1 MFKRILIANRGEIAL
16 RIIRACKELGV
27 ETVAVYSEADEN
39 SLHVRYADHA
49 VCIGPPQSKLSY
61 LNIPAIIS
69 AAEVTDAEAIHPG
82 YGFLAEN
89 AHFAELCAQCQIK
102 FIGPSPAS
110 IKAMGDKAQ
119 AIATATANKVN
130 TVPGSGR
137 ILKDENDAVEISKKI
152 GFPIMI
158 KATAGGGG
166 RGMRIAHTE
175 LSLRSAFKTASQ
187 EAQTAFSNPDV
198 YLEKFIEEPRHV
210 EVQIMCDN
218 HGNYIALGER
228 DCSVQRRHQKLIE
241 ESPSPMLSE
250 KTRHEMCYMA
260 TKLAR
265 AVKYEG
271 AGTVEFIMDRWGH
284 FYFME
289 MNTRIQVE
297 HTVTEEVTGFDL
309 IKEQIRVAAGYKL
322 TIPNK
327 DIKMRGHAIECR
339 INAEDPDNNFCP
351 SPGTITEYNVPGGPG
366 IRVDTHVYKGYSIP
380 PYYDSMV
387 AKIIAKGK
395 DRAEAIARMKR
406 ALNEFVIEGIKTT
419 IPLHK
424 KILDHK
430 DFVSSNYSTS
440 FIEKMEKEKLIQG

>member
-1 MFKRILIANRGEIAL
+1 LFKRILIANRGEIAL
-16 RIIRACKELGV
+16 RIIRACKEMNV

-39 SLHVRYADHA
+39 SLHVKYADHA
-49 VCIGPPQSKLSY
+49 ICIGPAKSKDSY

-69 AAEVTDAEAIHPG
+69 AAEITDAEAIHPG

-89 AHFAELCAQCQIK
+89 AHFAELCGQCNIK

-110 IKAMGDKAQ
+110 IRAMGDKAQ
-119 AIATATANKVN
+119 AIATATANKVT

-137 ILKDENDAVEISKKI
+137 ILKDENDAVEIAKKI
-152 GFPIMI
+152 GYPIMI

-166 RGMRIAHTE
+166 RGMRVAHTE

-187 EAQTAFSNPDV
+187 EAQTAFNNPAV
-198 YLEKFIEEPRHV
+198 YLEKFIEEPRHI
-210 EVQIMCDN
+210 EIQIMCDN
-218 HGNYIALGER
+218 HGNYVAIGER

-241 ESPSPMLSE
+241 ESPSPKLVE
-250 KTRHEMCYMA
+250 KTRHEMCA
-260 TKLAR
+260 QAVRLAR

-271 AGTVEFIMDRWGH
+271 AGTIEFIMDRWGH

-297 HTVTEEVTGFDL
+297 HTVSEEVSGFDL
-309 IKEQIRVAAGYKL
+309 IKEQIKIASGEKM

-327 DIKMRGHAIECR
+327 EIKLRGHAIECR

-366 IRVDTHVYKGYSIP
+366 IRVDTHVYMGYKIS

-406 ALNEFVIEGIKTT
+406 ALDEFVIEGIKTT

-424 KILDHK
+424 KILDNK
-430 DFVSSNYSTS
+430 DFINNNYSTS
-440 FIEKMEKEKLIQG
+440 FIEKMEKEK

>member
-1 MFKRILIANRGEIAL
+1 LFKRILIANRGEIAL

-49 VCIGPPQSKLSY
+49 VCIGPAQSKLSY

-69 AAEVTDAEAIHPG
+69 AAEVTDSDAIHPG

-89 AHFAELCAQCQIK
+89 AHFAELCGKCQIK

-110 IKAMGDKAQ
+110 IRAMGDKAQ
-119 AIATATANKVN
+119 AIATATANKVS

-175 LSLRSAFKTASQ
+175 LSLRSAFKTASE
-187 EAQTAFSNPDV
+187 EARTAFNNPDV
-198 YLEKFIEEPRHV
+198 YLEKFVEEPRHV
-210 EVQIMCDN
+210 EIQIMCDN

-241 ESPSPMLSE
+241 ESPSPLLSE
-250 KTRHEMCYMA
+250 KTRHEMCSQA
-260 TKLAR
+260 TRLAR

-271 AGTVEFIMDRWGH
+271 AGTIEFIMDRWGH

-309 IKEQIRVAAGYKL
+309 IKEQIRVAAGEKT

-327 DIKMRGHAIECR
+327 IISLRGHAIECR

-366 IRVDTHVYKGYSIP
+366 IRVDTHVYKGYKIP

-387 AKIIAKGK
+387 AKIVAKGK

-406 ALNEFVIEGIKTT
+406 ALDEFVIEGIKTT

-440 FIEKMEKEKLIQG
+440 FIEKMEKEK

>member
-1 MFKRILIANRGEIAL
+1 M
-16 RIIRACKELGV
+16 GV

-49 VCIGPPQSKLSY
+49 ICIGPAQSKLSY

-89 AHFAELCAQCQIK
+89 AHFAELCAQCNIK
-102 FIGPSPAS
+102 FIGPSPSS

-119 AIATATANKVN
+119 AIATATANKVT

-187 EAQTAFSNPDV
+187 EALTAFSNPDC

-210 EVQIMCDN
+210 EIQIMCDN

-250 KTRHEMCYMA
+250 KTRHEMCSQA
-260 TKLAR
+260 TRLAR

-271 AGTVEFIMDRWGH
+271 AGTVEFIMDKWGH

-297 HTVTEEVTGFDL
+297 HTVSEEVTGFDL

-327 DIKMRGHAIECR
+327 EIKLRGHAIECR

-366 IRVDTHVYKGYSIP
+366 IRVDTHVYKGYKIS

-395 DRAEAIARMKR
+395 NRTEAIARMKR
-406 ALNEFVIEGIKTT
+406 ALDEFVIEGIKTT

-440 FIEKMEKEKLIQG
+440 FIEKMEKEKSLKG

>member
-49 VCIGPPQSKLSY
+49 VCIGPAQSKLSY

-69 AAEVTDAEAIHPG
+69 AAEVTDSDAIHPG

-89 AHFAELCAQCQIK
+89 AHFAELCGKCQIK

-110 IKAMGDKAQ
+110 IRAMGDKAQ
-119 AIATATANKVN
+119 AIATATANKVS

-175 LSLRSAFKTASQ
+175 LSLRSAFKTASE
-187 EAQTAFSNPDV
+187 EARTAFNNPDV
-198 YLEKFIEEPRHV
+198 YLEKFVEEPRHV
-210 EVQIMCDN
+210 EIQIMCDN

-241 ESPSPMLSE
+241 ESPSPLLSE
-250 KTRHEMCYMA
+250 KTRHEMCSQA
-260 TKLAR
+260 TRLAR

-271 AGTVEFIMDRWGH
+271 AGTIEFIMDRWGH

-309 IKEQIRVAAGYKL
+309 IKEQIRVAAGEKT

-327 DIKMRGHAIECR
+327 IISLRGHAIECR

-366 IRVDTHVYKGYSIP
+366 IRVDTHVYKGYKIP

-387 AKIIAKGK
+387 AKIVAKGK

-406 ALNEFVIEGIKTT
+406 ALDEFVIEGIKTT

-440 FIEKMEKEKLIQG
+440 FIEKMEKEK

>member
-16 RIIRACKELGV
+16 RVIRACKELGV
-27 ETVAVYSEADEN
+27 ETVAVFSEADEH

-49 VCIGPPQSKLSY
+49 VCIGPAQSKESY

-69 AAEVTDAEAIHPG
+69 AAEVTDSEAIHPG

-89 AHFAELCAQCQIK
+89 AHFAELCAQCNIK

-110 IKAMGDKAQ
+110 IRAMGDKAQ
-119 AIATATANKVN
+119 AIATAKANNVA

-137 ILKDENDAVEISKKI
+137 VLKDENDAVEISKKI
-152 GFPIMI
+152 GLPVML

-175 LSLRSAFKTASQ
+175 LSLRTAFKTASQ
-187 EAQTAFSNPDV
+187 EAQTAFGNPAV
-198 YLEKFIEEPRHV
+198 YLEKYIEEPRHI
-210 EVQIMCDN
+210 EVQLMCDN

-241 ESPSPMLSE
+241 ESPSPMLNE
-250 KTRHEMCYMA
+250 KTRHDMCQMA
-260 TKLAR
+260 TRLAR

-271 AGTVEFIMDRWGH
+271 AGTIEFIMDKWGH
-284 FYFME
+284 YYFME

-309 IKEQIRVAAGYKL
+309 IKEQIKVAAGDRI

-327 DIKMRGHAIECR
+327 DIKLRGHAIECR

-366 IRVDTHVYKGYSIP
+366 IRVDTHVYKGYRIP

-387 AKIIAKGK
+387 AKLIAHGK

-406 ALNEFVIEGIKTT
+406 ALDEFVIEGIKTT
-419 IPLHK
+419 IPLHRR
-424 KILDHK
+424 ILEHEN
-430 DFVSSNYSTS
+430 FINNNYSTM
-440 FIEKMEKEKLIQG
+440 FIEKMEKEKNG

>member
-1 MFKRILIANRGEIAL
+1 M
-16 RIIRACKELGV
+16 GV
-27 ETVAVYSEADEN
+27 ETVAVYSEADEH

-49 VCIGPPQSKLSY
+49 ICIGPAQSKLSY

-89 AHFAELCAQCQIK
+89 AHFAELCAQCHIK
-102 FIGPSPAS
+102 FIGPSSAS

-119 AIATATANKVN
+119 AIATATANKVT

-137 ILKDENDAVEISKKI
+137 ILRDENDAIEISKKI

-175 LSLRSAFKTASQ
+175 LSLRNAFKTASQ
-187 EAQTAFSNPDV
+187 EALTAFGNPDC

-210 EVQIMCDN
+210 EIQIMCDN

-241 ESPSPMLSE
+241 ESPSPMLNE
-250 KTRHEMCYMA
+250 KTRHEMCSQA
-260 TKLAR
+260 VRLAR

-271 AGTVEFIMDRWGH
+271 AGTIEFIMDKWGH

-327 DIKMRGHAIECR
+327 ELKLRGHAIECR

-366 IRVDTHVYKGYSIP
+366 IRVDTHVYKGYKIS

-387 AKIIAKGK
+387 AKIVAKGK
-395 DRAEAIARMKR
+395 NRAEAIARMKR
-406 ALNEFVIEGIKTT
+406 ALDEFVIEGIKTT

-440 FIEKMEKEKLIQG
+440 FIEKMEKEKMVKG

>member
-69 AAEVTDAEAIHPG
+69 AAEVTDSDAIHPG

-89 AHFAELCAQCQIK
+89 AHFAELCGKCQIK

-110 IKAMGDKAQ
+110 IRAMGDKAQ
-119 AIATATANKVN
+119 AIATATANKVS

-137 ILKDENDAVEISKKI
+137 ILKDENDAIEISKKI
-152 GFPIMI
+152 GFPVMI

-175 LSLRSAFKTASQ
+175 LSLRSAFKTASE
-187 EAQTAFSNPDV
+187 EARTAFNNPDV
-198 YLEKFIEEPRHV
+198 YLEKFVEEPRHV
-210 EVQIMCDN
+210 EIQIMCDN

-241 ESPSPMLSE
+241 ESPSPLLSE
-250 KTRHEMCYMA
+250 KTRHEMCSQA
-260 TKLAR
+260 TRLAR

-271 AGTVEFIMDRWGH
+271 AGTIEFIMDKWGH

-297 HTVTEEVTGFDL
+297 HTVTEEVSGFDL
-309 IKEQIRVAAGYKL
+309 IKEQIRVAAGEKT

-327 DIKMRGHAIECR
+327 IIFLRGHAIECR

-366 IRVDTHVYKGYSIP
+366 IRVDTHVYKGYRIP

-395 DRAEAIARMKR
+395 DRSEAIARMKR
-406 ALNEFVIEGIKTT
+406 ALDEFVIEGIKTT

-440 FIEKMEKEKLIQG
+440 FIEKMEKEK